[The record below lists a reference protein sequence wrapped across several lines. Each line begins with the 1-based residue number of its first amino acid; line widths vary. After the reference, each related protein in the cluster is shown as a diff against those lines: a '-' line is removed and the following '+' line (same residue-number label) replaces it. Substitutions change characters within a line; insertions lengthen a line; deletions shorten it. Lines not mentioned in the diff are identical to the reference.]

1 MAEQEIPDGHF
12 TLAELQIFQ
21 KAENTTLEGVD
32 YYIWL
37 DTESEQPV
45 WQFLLAIELKL
56 GEAGAVIVSAGEDT
70 DAIRVIQ
77 QEELLKTAAALF
89 RIHGKPVIQ
98 RASRD
103 HQAPWNWVMNSVL
116 QAVRLSRGD
125 EGHYLNDAL
134 MLDFGDKGLVI
145 ALNQDGGGLLIREH
159 GG

>member
-37 DTESEQPV
+37 DTEAEQPV
-45 WQFLLAIELKL
+45 WKFLLAIELRM
-56 GEAGAVIVSAGEDT
+56 GAAGSVIISAGEDT

-103 HQAPWNWVMNSVL
+103 HQAPWNGVINNIL
-116 QAVRLSRGD
+116 QAVRLSKSE
-125 EGHYLNDAL
+125 EGHYLNDAM
-134 MLDFGDKGLVI
+134 MLDFGETGLVI
-145 ALNQDGGGLLIREH
+145 ALNQEGGGLLIREH